1 MTALKLNADVQE
13 RICQMVAQGV
23 PLETAARAGGVTYQT
38 LHNWMKRGADGEA
51 PYASF
56 RTEVEQAKALS
67 EANLIALM
75 RQAAVEGSAGEWRA
89 AAWLLARR
97 FPERW
102 SEKRQLEVTGPE
114 QTSTQMVR
122 GMFAQVQAHL
132 GIVTDDAEEAD
143 DEQ

>member
-1 MTALKLNADVQE
+1 MPALKLNPEVQE

-38 LHNWMKRGADGEA
+38 LHNWMKRGADGDA

-56 RTEVEQAKALS
+56 RTEVEQAKAIS

-114 QTSTQMVR
+114 QTSTQMVQ

-132 GIVTDDAEEAD
+132 GLTEAEEEAEG
-143 DEQ
+143 EQ

>member
-1 MTALKLNADVQE
+1 MPPLKLNQEVQE
-13 RICQMVAQGV
+13 RICAMVSQGV

-38 LHNWMKRGADGEA
+38 LNNWMRRGAEGEA
-51 PYASF
+51 PFASF
-56 RTEVEQAKALS
+56 RAEVEEARAIS

-102 SEKRQLEVTGPE
+102 SEKRQLEVSSPE
-114 QTSTQMVR
+114 QTSTKMVQ
-122 GMFAQVQAHL
+122 GLFAQVQAHL
-132 GIVTDDAEEAD
+132 GIVAEEEAE
-143 DEQ
+143 DE